1 MAEHKITEG
10 LMMPKL
16 TAGEKKWLKKVQA
29 VYQNGTRSGD
39 FCRAVEACDASFNEC
54 LIFKNP
60 VESTSG

>member
-1 MAEHKITEG
+1 
-10 LMMPKL
+10 MMPKL